1 MKELGREFFIYDML
15 VKKLYKLRD
24 KWFKAIKFDRLKYMT
39 VCNQINC
46 KYANKYANKNG
57 CWLMS
62 SGVRECLDCSDAWT
76 RYRLI
81 RGRSYN
87 PDPDKHISLVY
98 YACKEII

>member
-15 VKKLYKLRD
+15 VKKLYKLGD
-24 KWFKAIKFDRLKYMT
+24 EWFKAIKFDRLKYMT

-46 KYANKYANKNG
+46 KYAKKYADKDG
-57 CWLMS
+57 CWLMN
-62 SGVRECLDCSDAWT
+62 SGVRECRKCSDAT
-76 RYRLI
+76 LKYRL
-81 RGRSYN
+81 RNYN